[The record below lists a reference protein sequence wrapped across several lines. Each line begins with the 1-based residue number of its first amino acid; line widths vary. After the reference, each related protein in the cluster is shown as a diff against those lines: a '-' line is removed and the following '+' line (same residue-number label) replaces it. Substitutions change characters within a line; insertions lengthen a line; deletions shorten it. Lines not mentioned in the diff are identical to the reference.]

1 MHNNHKLGLF
11 VSYYLSRFDKEAYQ
25 NLGYGKQTL
34 TNKKIGE
41 LLDVNPYTIQN
52 WRDQFDPLHGH
63 RKGWYQR
70 EITQSRINVAKALED
85 LTESQVRGIVQD
97 ILSGKIKEDPSEEL
111 QLLAIATDNS
121 NEKYTIK
128 FILRTP
134 TGKAAENYFIQY
146 FNETSKPKAGTLFD
160 CRDLGCGYDFRIES
174 NSLETYVEVKGLADI
189 SGGILFTDK
198 EWKVATE
205 KGESFF
211 LCVVKNVGDKPEISF
226 IQNPA
231 AIITPKKNIYT
242 TIQINWSVS
251 ENELK
256 KLDDR
261 L

>member
-1 MHNNHKLGLF
+1 MENNHKLGLYI
-11 VSYYLSRFDKEAYQ
+11 SYYLSRFDKEAYK
-25 NLGYGKQTL
+25 NLGYGKQVL
-34 TNKKIGE
+34 THQKIGE
-41 LLDVNPYTIQN
+41 LLNVNPHTIQN

-85 LTESQVRGIVQD
+85 LNEAQVRGIVND
-97 ILSGKIKEDPSEEL
+97 ILSGKIQEDSLEEA
-111 QLLAIATDNS
+111 QLLSIATDDS
-121 NEKYTIK
+121 NDKSKRK
-128 FILRTP
+128 FILRAP
-134 TGKAAENYFIQY
+134 TGKAAEDFFIKY
-146 FNETSKPKAGTLFD
+146 FNETSKPIAGTLVD

-174 NSLETYVEVKGLADI
+174 NSLETYVEVKGLGDI

-198 EWKVATE
+198 EWKVASE
-205 KGESFF
+205 KGECFF
-211 LCVVKNVGDKPEISF
+211 LCVVKKVGDKPEISF

-231 AIITPKKNIYT
+231 AKINPKKNIYT